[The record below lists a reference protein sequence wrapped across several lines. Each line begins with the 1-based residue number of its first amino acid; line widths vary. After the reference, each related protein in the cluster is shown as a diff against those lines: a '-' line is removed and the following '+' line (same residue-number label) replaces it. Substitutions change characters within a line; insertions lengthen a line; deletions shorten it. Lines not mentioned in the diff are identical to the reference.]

1 MPDYINFLDLEAI
14 ECADTAFA
22 NNQFNV
28 SSLLYGIAHRR
39 LMQYPGDRML
49 PMQMAGEL
57 NDKLVN
63 SERAWAENRHQS
75 PLTYSTWKLTKTSFV
90 KGRQCLKQLYLDKYK
105 KDERTPPTPQTREL
119 WNRGREFEDKV
130 RKEIFPNGID
140 VSKAMASK
148 FGYFFSYTNDAL
160 RNNTAITLF
169 EATVIVDDILVMVD
183 MLDKDRDGNLDFY
196 EIKLNSAL
204 TEGILWD
211 LSVQYYV
218 VKKRFGDKVR
228 SFSVVLRVGEDDW
241 QVVELKD
248 RLEGRLE
255 ETGATGM
262 EFLQILETATEPE
275 IAMGGHCDLPYTC
288 DFREY
293 CSRGEKV
300 DRRIDGMKV

>member
-1 MPDYINFLDLEAI
+1 MPDYMNFLDLEAI

-57 NDKLVN
+57 NDKLVI
-63 SERAWAENRHQS
+63 SERAWAQNRHQL
-75 PLTYSTWKLTKTSFV
+75 PLTFSTWKLTKNSFV
-90 KGRQCLKQLYLDKYK
+90 KGRQCRKQLYLDKYK
-105 KDERTPPTPQTREL
+105 KYERTPPTPQTREL
-119 WNRGREFEDKV
+119 WNRGREFEDNV
-130 RKEIFPNGID
+130 RKTIFPNGID

-148 FGYFFSYTNDAL
+148 FGYFFSYTNFL
-160 RNNTAITLF
+160 LNNNTAITLF
-169 EATVIVDDILVMVD
+169 EATVIGDDILVMVD
-183 MLDKDRDGNLDFY
+183 MLDKDTNGNLDFY
-196 EIKLNSAL
+196 EIKLNSEI

-248 RLEGRLE
+248 RLEEKLE
-255 ETGATGM
+255 ETQASGL
-262 EFLQILETATEPE
+262 EFLQILETAIEPG
-275 IAMGGHCDLPYTC
+275 ISMGPQCNLPYSC
-288 DFREY
+288 DFKDY
-293 CSRGEKV
+293 CFKRK
-300 DRRIDGMKV
+300 K